1 MRNKLLQFCS
11 KLHKY
16 YKIVAAKG
24 NKYTSRKCFFSGITD
39 KVQNFKIYVRQIL
52 QIQTLSRNNRTKS
65 EYPTLKRNFTL

>member
-24 NKYTSRKCFFSGITD
+24 NKYTSRKCFLAE
-39 KVQNFKIYVRQIL
+39 L
-52 QIQTLSRNNRTKS
+52 QIKYKISK
-65 EYPTLKRNFTL
+65 FTSDKYCKYKL